1 MPVETADDLAVFM
14 NVDEFGVS
22 ATYTPQ
28 NGTATIISVIFDND
42 VQETDAGGQITFV
55 TAVPRV
61 IARTIDVPSAAEGD
75 AITINTVD
83 YIVLVALDGSL
94 GTTELRLE
102 RQ

>member
-1 MPVETADDLAVFM
+1 MAVETADDLAIFM

-22 ATYTPQ
+22 ASYTPA
-28 NGTATIISVIFDND
+28 GGSASTISVIFDNG
-42 VQETDAGGQITFV
+42 VEETDAGGQISFV
-55 TAVPRV
+55 TAIPRV
-61 IARTIDVPSAAEGD
+61 IARTVDVPNAATDDE
-75 AITINTVD
+75 ITINGVN

>member
-1 MPVETADDLAVFM
+1 MAVETADDLAIFM
-14 NVDEFGVS
+14 NVNEFGVS

-28 NGTATIISVIFDND
+28 GGTASTISVIFDND

-61 IARTIDVPSAAEGD
+61 IARTIDVPNAAEGD

-83 YIVLVALDGSL
+83 YIVLVALDSSL